1 MFNCIFELLE
11 LFRVC
16 QVIVFFL
23 SSRNRKPLSEAE
35 TFIGNKS
42 IFFNLFIRK
51 EELDKLNERES
62 VYLFRIRKKQN
73 AGISLSGA
81 DIRIL

>member
-11 LFRVC
+11 LYRVC

-62 VYLFRIRKKQN
+62 VYICLELEKSKMQESVYQGRI
-73 AGISLSGA
+73 
-81 DIRIL
+81 

>member
-1 MFNCIFELLE
+1 MFNFIFELLE
-11 LFRVC
+11 LYRVC

-51 EELDKLNERES
+51 GELDKPNERES
-62 VYLFRIRKKQN
+62 VHFLELEKKPH
-73 AGISLSGA
+73 AGISLLSFQNCTN
-81 DIRIL
+81 